1 MKVFTNRF
9 MSREAAQEFAKRN
22 NAKVERCPTVKSNK
36 SGYFKYQVIT
46 EGEGLRGGI
55 SK

>member
-9 MSREAAQEFAKRN
+9 MSKEAAYTFAKRN
-22 NAKVERCPTVKSNK
+22 NAKVERCSTDKT
-36 SGYFKYQVIT
+36 GYFKYQVIT
-46 EGEGLRGGI
+46 RGEGLRGGI